1 MRITIFFVVVLG
13 YQNITVKS
21 LKKNKKDDLNKTFF
35 ITLLVKYLLFSNTD
49 FDFLKSSSYE

>member
-21 LKKNKKDDLNKTFF
+21 LKKNKKDDLNKTFLSHF
-35 ITLLVKYLLFSNTD
+35 
-49 FDFLKSSSYE
+49 